1 MSRLR
6 IFKAE
11 DMTQMLQLANAYAA
25 FDQTISEADFVPAK
39 FFPNGFWVAEE
50 DNKIVGYA
58 WGYFKDF
65 QGEVLTRGG
74 ASKVGYIASI
84 AVDLNYRN
92 KGIGAALLSKLLD
105 EFKKA
110 GADLVK
116 LHCPAIATDAKKLY
130 DKLGFNVGA
139 YYMEKRL

>member
-1 MSRLR
+1 MILR
-6 IFKAE
+6 VFKIE
-11 DMTQMLQLANAYAA
+11 DMTQVLQLANAYAA

-58 WGYFKDF
+58 WGYFKDVPT
-65 QGEVLTRGG
+65 EALTRWG
-74 ASKVGYIASI
+74 ASKVGYIASM

-92 KGIGAALLSKLLD
+92 KGVGTALLSKLLE

-116 LHCPAIATDAKKLY
+116 LHCPAIATGAKKLY
-130 DKLGFNVGA
+130 DKFGFEVGA